1 MANFLLFK
9 HTPGFANFWRRAF
22 GASLAVASLRI
33 FDSALQGSSL
43 LKRAEK
49 SRKRQGFPLQ
59 TGSRPPVRAA
69 VGGDGRLRGRDAVAR
84 RLPRFPG
91 RHHAPKIPAVLP
103 AHTRC
108 MSGLKTPCAFG
119 AFAAPAPQV
128 LQFLRVKRENPC
140 EIADYPFPTHP
151 WAGSGN
157 LRRGL
162 SGQAKRFGILA
173 WPHPVSLV
181 RREGRFCSGAFSSGK
196 DRYSGK
202 FACLRQ
208 TRDFMRPIAA
218 GSASPAKGYIL
229 RCARRTCI

>member
-1 MANFLLFK
+1 MGVCL
-9 HTPGFANFWRRAF
+9 HRERC
-22 GASLAVASLRI
+22 GA
-33 FDSALQGSSL
+33 
-43 LKRAEK
+43 
-49 SRKRQGFPLQ
+49 
-59 TGSRPPVRAA
+59 T
-69 VGGDGRLRGRDAVAR
+69 R
-84 RLPRFPG
+84 RLLRFPD
-91 RHHAPKIPAVLP
+91 RRHAPKIPAVLP

-108 MSGLKTPCAFG
+108 MSGLKAPCAFG
-119 AFAAPAPQV
+119 VFAAPAPQV

-173 WPHPVSLV
+173 WQHPVSLV
-181 RREGRFCSGAFSSGK
+181 RREGRFCSGAFSPRK
-196 DRYSGK
+196 DRHSGK

-208 TRDFMRPIAA
+208 TRDFMRPVAA
-218 GSASPAKGYIL
+218 GSVSPAKGYIL